1 MASGA
6 GGAPGPT
13 DLLLALQGRATGRK
27 APLWLRAKFQ
37 RLLFRLGCYIQRN
50 CGKFLVVGLLIF
62 GAFAVGLRAA
72 NLETNV
78 EELWVEGKAPG
89 RRP

>member
-1 MASGA
+1 M
-6 GGAPGPT
+6 
-13 DLLLALQGRATGRK
+13 QGKATGRK

-37 RLLFRLGCYIQRN
+37 RLLFKLGCYIQKN

-78 EELWVEGKAPG
+78 EELWVEGKSRGCPCLLLPSLPAWPAG
-89 RRP
+89 